1 MMANRRTPEMNWA
14 YEDAIARETPKGG
27 DAINKEA
34 ARATGVDDPVNPKH
48 YKGDLVMR
56 IIEHFGL
63 HKDFYLAN
71 VIKYLL
77 RHKEKAGLVDV
88 KKAQW
93 YLTRAIEE
101 AEGKHKDGVK

>member
-1 MMANRRTPEMNWA
+1 MDGGGVLDLTDTNFAK
-14 YEDAIARETPKGG
+14 IAE
-27 DAINKEA
+27 EA

-63 HKDFYLAN
+63 HKDFYLGN

-77 RHKEKAGLVDV
+77 RHKEKAGLQDL

-93 YLTRAIEE
+93 YLTRAIEA
-101 AEGKHKDGVK
+101 AEGKHTDGVK